1 MRSRFRPAPL
11 LLIGIFVLVTANY
24 LRAQDATPEVGASA
38 SSQATARIAPE
49 IAAGVSDPLSD
60 ESASDSGSITG
71 TVTDAY
77 GDVVPGALIAV
88 YPMNGGTRKTQSAD
102 DSGHFA
108 VAGLSPNVAYRVT
121 INAPGFDPWVAPPV
135 TLRPGQY
142 FEVTGIKLRL
152 NAGVVSVTVKSDPIE
167 IATEQVQVEEKQ
179 RILGLLPNF
188 YVVYDSR
195 NAVPLTTG
203 LKFQMAYKVA
213 VDPVSIFAAA
223 FLAGMNQ
230 AGDTPNFQEGL
241 KGYGERFGVA
251 YTDSVTDIMFG
262 GAILP
267 SLLHQDPRYFY
278 QGTGTT
284 SSRLRHAL
292 LSPIVCKGDNGRRQ
306 PNYSSMGGDLISS
319 AISNAYYP
327 ASNRGVAFTF
337 EGFAIGTGSREVS
350 SVLQEF
356 LLRRLTPSAK
366 HQP

>member
-1 MRSRFRPAPL
+1 MRSGIRPAPL
-11 LLIGIFVLVTANY
+11 LLIGILGCATAKY
-24 LRAQDATPEVGASA
+24 LRAQE
-38 SSQATARIAPE
+38 ATADGSRSPQRATAVLVDVP
-49 IAAGVSDPLSD
+49 D
-60 ESASDSGSITG
+60 ASDRPADEDSPSQTGSITG

-77 GDVVPGALIAV
+77 GDVVPGALVAV
-88 YPMNGGTRKTQSAD
+88 DPMNGGARKTQAAD
-102 DSGHFA
+102 DNGHFA

-121 INAPGFDPWVAPPV
+121 IKAPGFDPWVAPSV
-135 TLRPGQY
+135 TVRPGQY

-152 NAGVVSVTVKSDPIE
+152 TAGVTSVTVRSDSIE

-195 NAVPLTTG
+195 NAVPLTTR
-203 LKFQMAYKVA
+203 LKLQMAYKVA
-213 VDPVSIFAAA
+213 VDPVSIFATA

-251 YTDSVTDIMFG
+251 FTDSATDIMFG

-284 SSRLRHAL
+284 TSRLRHAL
-292 LSPIVCKGDNGRRQ
+292 LGPFVCKGDNGRWQ

-319 AISNAYYP
+319 AISNTYYP

-366 HQP
+366 RQP